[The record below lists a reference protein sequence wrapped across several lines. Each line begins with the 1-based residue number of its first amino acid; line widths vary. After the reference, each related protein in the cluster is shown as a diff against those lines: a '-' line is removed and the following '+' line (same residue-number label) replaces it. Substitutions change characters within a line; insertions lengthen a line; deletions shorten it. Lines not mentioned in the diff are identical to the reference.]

1 MKRLCDDKRDWF
13 DNSNVLR
20 NDRTN
25 LLARRQAM
33 RYDWEQADIHRL
45 CSEPV
50 HGDGKYPIDLS
61 YHQVQNIDNHD
72 NVV

>member
-1 MKRLCDDKRDWF
+1 MKRLCDDKHNRF
-13 DNSNVLR
+13 HVPSVLR

-25 LLARRQAM
+25 RLARRQAM
-33 RYDWEQADIHRL
+33 RYDWEQGDIHRL

-50 HGDGKYPIDLS
+50 HGDGKRPIDLS
-61 YHQVQNIDNHD
+61 YHQVQNICNHD